1 MEARQERDG
10 HRVAQATWRGM
21 RARFASWLDNPCG
34 HRLLSIEREVMLKV
48 ARQLHGDVLVWMG
61 PRPDMLDTTARSM
74 VRQRV
79 FVADNGIDA
88 RPADSEAHTDNGF
101 DVVGADSAQLPFAPG
116 SVDAVVLHHALD
128 IACDR
133 RAALREAERI
143 LKPGGRLVVL
153 GFNPLSLW
161 SLAKQR
167 GPLRDLRSISVPRLH
182 EWLGLLGLERE
193 TRTIYLNFR
202 SALPVTL
209 DGGGWRAASDWLN
222 RIQPPLGGVYVVV
235 ARKVGFAFIAERRQ
249 GAARRLKSTAPV
261 LPNPTRIKARSDI
274 AARFG

>member
-1 MEARQERDG
+1 MEAPQERDTRRALKRDLHG
-10 HRVAQATWRGM
+10 AQG
-21 RARFASWLDNPCG
+21 RFASWLDNPAG
-34 HRLLSIEREVMLKV
+34 RRLLGTERDVLRKV
-48 ARQLHGDVLVWMG
+48 ARQLHGDVLVWLG
-61 PRPDMLDTTARSM
+61 PCPDMLDTTSRSM
-74 VRQRV
+74 VRLRV
-79 FVADNGIDA
+79 FAADHGIDVRRV
-88 RPADSEAHTDNGF
+88 RPQVPAENRF

-116 SVDAVVLHHALD
+116 SVDAVVFHHALD
-128 IACDR
+128 MACDR

-193 TRTIYLNFR
+193 TPTIYLNFR
-202 SALPVTL
+202 SALPVKL

-222 RIQPPLGGVYVVV
+222 RVQPPIGGVYLLV
-235 ARKVGFAFIAERRQ
+235 ARKVGYGLIVQRRR

-261 LPNPTRIKARSDI
+261 LPNPTRIKARPNI
-274 AARFG
+274 AARLG